1 MTERVILGK
10 DMDAEV
16 RHGHSSTAANGSALL
31 VRLPPPL
38 RLTDDRFFEFCR
50 LNRELRIER
59 TARGELSIMAPAGGD
74 SSDRNAEI
82 TFQLRRWAKQ
92 DGTGRTFDSSGGF
105 RLPSGAVRS
114 PDAAWVSNTRLA
126 VLTEEQRAGFIPLCP
141 DFVVELRSSSDS
153 LPALRDKIREYID
166 NGARLGWLIDPSGG
180 EVFVYGPDGS
190 PECLEAPASV
200 AADPVLPGFRLAM
213 DEIL

>member
-1 MTERVILGK
+1 M

-16 RHGHSSTAANGSALL
+16 RHGHGSPAANGSALL
-31 VRLPPPL
+31 VRLPPAVC
-38 RLTDDRFFEFCR
+38 LTDDRFYEFCR

-59 TARGELSIMAPAGGD
+59 TAAGELFIMAPAGGD

-82 TFQLRRWAKQ
+82 TFQLRLWARR

-114 PDAAWVSNTRLA
+114 PDASWVSNARLA
-126 VLTEEQRAGFIPLCP
+126 VLTDEQRRKFIPLCP

-153 LPALRDKIREYID
+153 LPVLQGKMAEYID
-166 NGARLGWLIDPSGG
+166 NGARLGWLIDPPGG
-180 EVFVYGPDGS
+180 QVLVYRPDS
-190 PECLEAPASV
+190 PPERLEKPARVS
-200 AADPVLPGFRLAM
+200 ADSVLPGFRLEM